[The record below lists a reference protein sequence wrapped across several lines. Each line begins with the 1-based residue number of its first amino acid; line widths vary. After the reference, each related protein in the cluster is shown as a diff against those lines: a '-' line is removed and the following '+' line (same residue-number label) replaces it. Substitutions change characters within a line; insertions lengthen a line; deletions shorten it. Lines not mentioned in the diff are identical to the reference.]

1 MDIQNPKI
9 EIEYGEENLKLI
21 FSEVL
26 KQEFMKILD
35 EKQVN

>member
-1 MDIQNPKI
+1 MDMQNQKI
-9 EIEYGEENLKLI
+9 EVEYGEENLKSI

-35 EKQVN
+35 ERQVN

>member
-1 MDIQNPKI
+1 MGEQNI
-9 EIEYGEENLKLI
+9 NLQIYYGKENLKLI